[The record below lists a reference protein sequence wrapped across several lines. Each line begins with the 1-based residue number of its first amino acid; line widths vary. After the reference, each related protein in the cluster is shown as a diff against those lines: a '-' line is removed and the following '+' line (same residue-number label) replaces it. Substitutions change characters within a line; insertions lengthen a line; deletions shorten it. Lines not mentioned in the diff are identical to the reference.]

1 MTEPSPPAP
10 EAPAPEQHRFQ
21 AEVSQVLHLVI
32 HSLYSHKEI
41 FLREL
46 ISNASDALDRLRF
59 RSITEPGLLSE
70 GEPLEIRI
78 VPDKERGTL
87 TIEDTGVGMTK
98 EELVKDLGT
107 VARSGSKAFLEA
119 LRKGGQKDL
128 SLIGQFGV
136 GFYSAYLVADKVIVE
151 SRAAGQNLSWRW
163 ASDATESFTVEPA
176 ERASRGT
183 SVILYLKSDQREFLE
198 TWRLKSLVTRYSD
211 YVSHPI
217 KLLVEKTEG
226 EGKEAKKTT
235 ALEQVNRASALWQ
248 RPKSEITSEQYDELY
263 QHLTHDTEAPLTR
276 THFKVEGTQEFAA
289 LLFVP
294 RHPPF
299 ELRMSHKA
307 RGIQLFVKRVLIM
320 EECEELLPEWLRF
333 VRGVVDSD
341 DLPLNVSREILQ
353 DSQTARTIKKQL
365 VKATLDMLDALAEK
379 PDGTPRAEP
388 QDGGQADGGDG
399 ASKPDPQQSDYKTFW
414 ENFGVMIKEGLAV
427 DYEHKDRLAK
437 LARWESSKGSGLTSL
452 AEYVLRMPLRQE
464 AIYYVLGE
472 SKEAVESSPHLEELK
487 KRGYEV
493 LYMTDAVD
501 EWAAEALGE
510 YEGKKVVSA
519 MRADLKF
526 EETPEKKKEKEESTT
541 HLRALLDKMKSI
553 LGDAV
558 VDVRVSERLTD
569 SPSCLVLSGSGPH
582 AFVDRILRERGKE
595 LPHTKRI
602 LEVNPSH
609 PVIAAL
615 RALVEKEPDAER
627 LKDWTFVLYD
637 QALLTEGSALV
648 DPNRFARRVTAL
660 MTEAAKGALL

>member
-1 MTEPSPPAP
+1 MTEPSSPAP
-10 EAPAPEQHRFQ
+10 AAPAPEQHRFQ

-59 RSITEPGLLSE
+59 RSITEPGLASD
-70 GEPLEIRI
+70 GEALEIRI
-78 VPDKERGTL
+78 LPDRERGTL

-98 EELVKDLGT
+98 DELVKDLGT
-107 VARSGSKAFLEA
+107 VARSGSKAFLDA
-119 LRKGGQKDL
+119 LQKAGQKDL

-136 GFYSAYLVADKVIVE
+136 GFYSAYLVADKVLVE
-151 SRAAGQNLSWRW
+151 SRAAGATEAWRW
-163 ASDATESFTVEPA
+163 ASDATESFTIEPA
-176 ERASRGT
+176 ERPTRGT
-183 SVILYLKSDQREFLE
+183 AIVLYLKKDQLEFLE
-198 TWRLKSLVTRYSD
+198 PWRLKSLITRYSD

-217 KLLVEKTEG
+217 KLLVDKTEG
-226 EGKEAKKTT
+226 EGKEAKKTPV
-235 ALEQVNRASALWQ
+235 LEQVNRASALWQ
-248 RPKSEITSEQYDELY
+248 RPKNEITPEQYDELY
-263 QHLTHDTEAPLTR
+263 QHLTHDTEPPLTR

-299 ELRMSHKA
+299 ELRVSHKA

-365 VKATLDMLDALAEK
+365 VKATLDMLDALATKK
-379 PDGTPRAEP
+379 PDDGAPATPPE
-388 QDGGQADGGDG
+388 GGQEAVR
-399 ASKPDPQQSDYKTFW
+399 QQSDYETFW
-414 ENFGVMIKEGLAV
+414 ESFGVMIKEGLTI

-437 LARWESSKGSGLTSL
+437 LARWESSKSSGRLTSL
-452 AEYVLRMPLRQE
+452 ADYVLRMPLRQE

-493 LYMTDAVD
+493 FYMTDPVD

-526 EETPEKKKEKEESTT
+526 EETSEQKKEKEESTT
-541 HLRALLDKMKSI
+541 KLRPLLDKMKSV

-558 VDVRVSERLTD
+558 VDVRVSERLTE
-569 SPSCLVLSGSGPH
+569 SPSCLVLTGSGPH
-582 AFVDRILRERGKE
+582 AFVDRLLRERGKNV
-595 LPHTKRI
+595 PHTKRTFEI
-602 LEVNPSH
+602 NPSH
-609 PVIAAL
+609 PVIVAL

-627 LKDWTFVLYD
+627 LKDWIEVLYD
-637 QALLTEGSALV
+637 QALLTEGSAIA

-660 MTEAAKGALL
+660 MTEAAKGVLL